1 MKIKNVMNLFKNLKI
16 VILVIVVL
24 LILVIIRNSN
34 QNIFK
39 QDVKTGLEA
48 AQNGSNLLSPDQLLQ
63 LKSKWLVVNIG
74 VDNLPHS
81 LRVENS
87 IRIPFEKLLD
97 KSNLKI
103 LQEVGGDLI
112 LYSADVTTA
121 SKAWVIL
128 NQLGLKNVFILNIN
142 KNPEELKYKFQPD
155 TTVRLE
161 QDSI

>member
-1 MKIKNVMNLFKNLKI
+1 MNLFKNLKI

-39 QDVKTGLEA
+39 QDVKTALEA
-48 AQNGSNLLSPDQLLQ
+48 AQNSSNLLSPDQLSQ
-63 LKSKWLVVNIG
+63 MKSKWLVVNIG
-74 VDNLPHS
+74 LDNLPNS
-81 LRVENS
+81 LRFENS
-87 IRIPFEKLLD
+87 IRLPFEKLLD

-103 LQEVGGDLI
+103 LQEVEGDLI
-112 LYSADVTTA
+112 LYSADATTA

-128 NQLGLKNVFILNIN
+128 NQLGFENVFILNIN

-161 QDSI
+161 QNSI

>member
-1 MKIKNVMNLFKNLKI
+1 MNLYKNLKI

-39 QDVKTGLEA
+39 QEIKTALDT
-48 AQNGSNLLSPDQLLQ
+48 AQNNANLLSPDQLLQ

-81 LRVENS
+81 LRIENS

-103 LQEVGGDLI
+103 LQEVEDDLI

-161 QDSI
+161 QD

>member
-1 MKIKNVMNLFKNLKI
+1 MNLFKNLKI

-39 QDVKTGLEA
+39 QDVKTALEA
-48 AQNGSNLLSPDQLLQ
+48 AQNSSNLLSPDQLSQ
-63 LKSKWLVVNIG
+63 MKSKWLVVNIG
-74 VDNLPHS
+74 LDNLPNS
-81 LRVENS
+81 LRFENS
-87 IRIPFEKLLD
+87 IRLPFEKLLD

-103 LQEVGGDLI
+103 LQEVEGDLI
-112 LYSADVTTA
+112 LYSADATTA

-128 NQLGLKNVFILNIN
+128 NQLGFENVFILNIN